1 MSSNLVESFN
11 ALPRKERAPSGRMP
25 NEWHFDLRYIQLEST
40 PSHIIAL
47 IQPQSQFI
55 HIERLPIG
63 LPANQSGIEYFPESG
78 KEAAPEVA
86 KALLHAF
93 VNKLGQSAI
102 PNAPP
107 AFSPWKLTTI
117 DKDLASAVS
126 DELKRIGVRPLEL
139 CNIGLSKPQTNAIM
153 QEAFTRLFASIKRAA
168 GYTGIAAAAIK
179 TPQPFIFWNF
189 KLDPLKDLSLPAEL
203 GGDPVDF
210 EQVEKLQLPLKYIQT
225 LTNSRPPDPNE
236 LDTKSAMARFG
247 PEMQVLLKMLDER
260 PEGVV
265 KADADAGDADA
276 ALDYGVRRVILP
288 SSSTS
293 TTSQISSV
301 TLSPFNRL
309 SLGLGCT
316 RDHTKSRV
324 YLIKA
329 ILSPTASDKTK
340 ATAHGALINWYVSSS
355 QSDFRSRYL
364 LTACHH
370 ANLAARL
377 CRKVNPSN
385 TSPAVL
391 WFMKN
396 IFERMAKDAPELYLF
411 YKDGQD
417 VYDAR
422 NRQVEGERE
431 KMQLKRL
438 KNPRRYRC
446 AAVGCG
452 VEADSGKMLSRCR
465 SYSLSLSLSIPSL

>member
-1 MSSNLVESFN
+1 MYISIRPNWCLLHNLVKSFN
-11 ALPRKERAPSGRMP
+11 ALPHTCGRVP
-25 NEWHFDLRYIQLEST
+25 NEWNFDFRYIQLEPT

-47 IQPQSQFI
+47 IQPQSQFN

-102 PNAPP
+102 PNVPP
-107 AFSPWKLTTI
+107 AFSPWKLTTV

-126 DELKRIGVRPLEL
+126 DELKWIGVRPLEL
-139 CNIGLSKPQTNAIM
+139 CNIGLSKLQTNAIM
-153 QEAFTRLFASIKRAA
+153 QEAFTRLFASIKTAT

-203 GGDPVDF
+203 GGDPVDL
-210 EQVEKLQLPLKYIQT
+210 EQVEKFQLPLKYIQT
-225 LTNSRPPDPNE
+225 LTNSRPPNPNE
-236 LDTKSAMARFG
+236 LDTKSVMVRVG
-247 PEMQVLLKMLDER
+247 PEMHVLLKMLEER
-260 PEGVV
+260 SEGIV
-265 KADADAGDADA
+265 KADADVGDANA
-276 ALDYGVRRVILP
+276 ALDYGVRSVLSYP
-288 SSSTS
+288 SSRS
-293 TTSQISSV
+293 TTSHRFP
-301 TLSPFNRL
+301 LSPLNRL

-316 RDHTKSRV
+316 RDRTKFRV

-329 ILSPTASDKTK
+329 SLSPTTSDKTK
-340 ATAHGALINWYVSSS
+340 ATAHAVLINWYVSSS

-364 LTACHH
+364 LAACHH

-377 CRKVNPSN
+377 CRKINPRN
-385 TSPAVL
+385 TPAAPAVL
-391 WFMKN
+391 WLMKN

-411 YKDGQD
+411 YKDAQD
-417 VYDAR
+417 VYEAR
-422 NRQVEGERE
+422 NRQGDGERE
-431 KMQLKRL
+431 KMQ
-438 KNPRRYRC
+438 
-446 AAVGCG
+446 
-452 VEADSGKMLSRCR
+452 
-465 SYSLSLSLSIPSL
+465 